1 MNYFIQKLPKAE
13 LHLHIEGT
21 LEPELMF
28 ALAQRNGI
36 ELEYDSVEDLRA
48 AYNFNNL
55 QDFLDLYYA
64 GAAVLLHED
73 DFYDL
78 TMAYL
83 KRVYMDGAIH
93 VEIFFD
99 PQTHTER
106 GVDMKSIVHG
116 IYRALEDGQ
125 KWLDISYVLIPS
137 FLRHLS
143 EEEALITWEQLQ
155 EFIPLF
161 GGIGL
166 DSSEKGN
173 PPTKFDHVF
182 SKVREAGLK
191 VVAHAGEEGPSSY
204 VWEAIDKL
212 KVDRIDHGNRC
223 VEDVELMSK
232 IHRSGL
238 ALTMCPLSNLSL
250 KVVSDLS
257 DHPLLELMERGICV
271 TINSDDPAYFGGY
284 LADNYIHLANAL
296 KLTKEQ
302 VVQLARNSI
311 DASFVS
317 KNMKDKLHER
327 IYDYLNAFD
336 GH

>member
-28 ALAQRNGI
+28 ALAQRNGVN
-36 ELEYDSVEDLRA
+36 LKYDNVEALRS

-64 GAAVLLHED
+64 GAAVLLHER

-83 KRVYMDGAIH
+83 KRVHQDGVVH
-93 VEIFFD
+93 VELFFD

-106 GVDMKSIVHG
+106 GVKMEAVVKG
-116 IYRALEDGQ
+116 IHHALEDGQ

-143 EEEALITWEQLQ
+143 EAEALVTWEQLQ

-161 GGIGL
+161 GAIGL

-182 SKVREAGLK
+182 SKVRESGLK
-191 VVAHAGEEGPSSY
+191 VVAHAGEEGPSAY
-204 VWEAIDKL
+204 VWEAIELL

-223 VEDVELMSK
+223 VEDVELMAE
-232 IHRSGL
+232 IHRSDL

-257 DHPLLELMERGICV
+257 EHPLLELMERGIRV

-284 LADNYIHLANAL
+284 LSENYMQLSNAL
-296 KLTKEQ
+296 NLTKEQ
-302 VVQLARNSI
+302 IIQLARNSF
-311 DASFVS
+311 DASFITEKVRES
-317 KNMKDKLHER
+317 YHKKID
-327 IYDYLNAFD
+327 AFIEEYSS
-336 GH
+336 